1 MYWPLTLVGALA
13 GFALASIPGL
23 LLGGLLGQVLDRRL
37 GLRGWKTLGERLVG
51 KPAVADDNL
60 LFVMLGR
67 LAKSDGVVQQA
78 HIRQARAEMQ
88 RLVLGEVG
96 RAAAIEAFSRGKT
109 GQDNLRGPLL
119 RRRGEAQELLRACWR
134 MAWADGKVGQ
144 AERELILLWGK
155 WLGIA
160 VEAQEAFSDAYSP
173 RRGPPAAA
181 ADSYQQALRL
191 LGVTADSDVQQIKK
205 AYRRLL
211 SRHHPDK
218 LAGSGAAPEKVREA
232 TEATRELHNA
242 YALIRQRRGFR

>member
-1 MYWPLTLVGALA
+1 MYWPLTLVGAVA
-13 GFALASIPGL
+13 GYALASIPGL

-37 GLRGWKTLGERLVG
+37 GLRGWKRLFERLRST
-51 KPAVADDNL
+51 PAVGDEQL

-88 RLVLGEVG
+88 RLAVGE
-96 RAAAIEAFSRGKT
+96 AAKAGAIEAFSRGKT
-109 GQDNLRGPLL
+109 GQDNLHGPLQ
-119 RRRGEAQELLRACWR
+119 RRRGDADALLRACWR
-134 MAWADGKVGQ
+134 MAWADGRVGQ

-155 WLGIA
+155 WLGVSA
-160 VEAQEAFSDAYSP
+160 AAQDALSAACAP
-173 RRGPPAAA
+173 RRGPPTAAP
-181 ADSYQQALRL
+181 DTYQQALRL
-191 LGVTADSDVQQIKK
+191 LGVNADSDAQQVKK

-218 LAGSGAAPEKVREA
+218 MAGSGAAPEKVREA

>member
-37 GLRGWKTLGERLVG
+37 GLRGWTALGEHLRG
-51 KPAVADDNL
+51 KTTVRDDEL

-88 RLVLGEVG
+88 RLVVGE
-96 RAAAIEAFSRGKT
+96 AAKSAAIEAFSRGKT
-109 GQDNLRGPLL
+109 GQDNLRGSLQ
-119 RRRGEAQELLRACWR
+119 RRRADADALLRACWR
-134 MAWADGKVGQ
+134 MAWADGRVGQ

-155 WLGIA
+155 WLGVSA
-160 VEAQEAFSDAYSP
+160 DAQEALSAACSP
-173 RRGPPAAA
+173 RRGPPTAAPG
-181 ADSYQQALRL
+181 SYQQALRL
-191 LGVTADSDVQQIKK
+191 LGVNADSDAEQIKK

-218 LAGSGAAPEKVREA
+218 MAGSGAAPEKVREA
-232 TEATRELHNA
+232 TETTRELHNA
-242 YALIRQRRGFR
+242 YALIRQQRGFR